1 MTNHPRAPRRP
12 LANAVSLAPALALAL
27 AAVATPAAWADST
40 SSAASSASSASVGS
54 ISTSLEGSSAS
65 STSPAKTAAGDYR
78 IERIADAPDR
88 PGMARVALRGA
99 DDSERGFVLV
109 LPRATLEREGLARGD
124 GVTVKAR
131 PYGLAFERADT
142 RTAFFLALADD
153 WQGEIA
159 PRAVTL

>member
-1 MTNHPRAPRRP
+1 MSTHTP
-12 LANAVSLAPALALAL
+12 PAALGLALAL
-27 AAVATPAAWADST
+27 AAATLSSAPAWADST

-54 ISTSLEGSSAS
+54 LSGSIEGSSAS
-65 STSPAKTAAGDYR
+65 STAPAKTAAGDYR
-78 IERIADAPDR
+78 IERVADAPDR
-88 PGMARVALRGA
+88 PGMVRVALRGA
-99 DDSERGFVLV
+99 EDAERGFVLV